1 MFPLVV
7 FVSIYLGAYSLIVS
21 CIFCICLIPIY
32 FVLAGL
38 PAWLLNLNTY
48 LHFYQKKKYYKSQ
61 NYSGFFQEVVREDS
75 YYFSSKT
82 FFAKIGGV

>member
-7 FVSIYLGAYSLIVS
+7 FVSVYLGAYSLIAS
-21 CIFCICLIPIY
+21 CIFCICLIPVY

-48 LHFYQKKKYYKSQ
+48 LHFYQKKNIINLKTI
-61 NYSGFFQEVVREDS
+61 VV
-75 YYFSSKT
+75 FSKRLLG
-82 FFAKIGGV
+82 KILIIFLPKPSLPK